1 MTHLSAKKPFV
12 SHRSPG
18 LCRTFPANRNK
29 ESGGYKMGFQ
39 KLGKSMQLREVFPGR
54 LGSSY
59 HMWDA
64 NHYFVA
70 EKYTQQVFE

>member
-1 MTHLSAKKPFV
+1 
-12 SHRSPG
+12 
-18 LCRTFPANRNK
+18 
-29 ESGGYKMGFQ
+29 
-39 KLGKSMQLREVFPGR
+39 MQLREVFPGG

-70 EKYTQQVFE
+70 EKYIHVFE

>member
-1 MTHLSAKKPFV
+1 
-12 SHRSPG
+12 
-18 LCRTFPANRNK
+18 
-29 ESGGYKMGFQ
+29 MGFQ
-39 KLGKSMQLREVFPGR
+39 KLGKSMQLREVFPGH

-70 EKYTQQVFE
+70 EKYTQQVFEWMNDWQKPF